1 MESDMLELINPVGYP
16 RMQIQAERRS
26 LDTPVGRRVGFI
38 WNQYPATR
46 GFWPRLERA
55 LEALCKP
62 AQIERAYKTNTWAP
76 LEAAKFKHIAGAVDY
91 LVVGVGA

>member
-1 MESDMLELINPVGYP
+1 MIELISPVGYP
-16 RMQIQAERRS
+16 RIEEQARRRS

-55 LEALCKP
+55 IEELCKP
-62 AQIERAYKTNTWAP
+62 SAIERAYKNNTWAP
-76 LEAAKFKHIAGAVDY
+76 LEQARFRHIAAAVDY